1 MKTEVISEIV
11 RLEKNVEFST
21 ENIENELNRR
31 FGNVLRW
38 AITKV
43 DEKFITVTFTY
54 EKAV

>member
-1 MKTEVISEIV
+1 MKTEIISEIV
-11 RLEKNVEFST
+11 KLEKNLDFST
-21 ENIENELNRR
+21 ENIETELTQK

-43 DEKFITVTFTY
+43 DDNFITITFTY

>member
-1 MKTEVISEIV
+1 MKTEIISEIV
-11 RLEKNVEFST
+11 KLEQNFDFST
-21 ENIENELNRR
+21 ENIENELNQR

-43 DEKFITVTFTY
+43 EDKFITVTFTY

>member
-1 MKTEVISEIV
+1 MKTEVISEIIK
-11 RLEKNVEFST
+11 LEKNVEFST

>member
-11 RLEKNVEFST
+11 KLEKNVEFST

-43 DEKFITVTFTY
+43 DEKFITGTFTY

>member
-11 RLEKNVEFST
+11 KLEKNVDFST
-21 ENIENELNRR
+21 ENIENELNHR